1 MKKNRTNRVRE
12 KKFLSYQQQYNKHK
26 LFDEI
31 YKNLLTFFSRKL
43 FIDVAMLTETM
54 ARAAN

>member
-1 MKKNRTNRVRE
+1 MRE

-43 FIDVAMLTETM
+43 FIDVAMLIETM
-54 ARAAN
+54 ARVAN